1 MKYTFRSPGRINLIG
16 EHTDYNGGYV
26 LPAAIDKYTYIT
38 FEESD
43 HFEVY
48 SKYFDQRV
56 RFSFNEKKEKVEWVN
71 YVKGAVLYSLRGL
84 RREPKPWKIE
94 ISGDLPMGAGLSSS
108 ASLIVGIVYALSRL
122 GGVYRKRE
130 KIIKIA
136 QKVESEFVGVK
147 CGIMD
152 QYAVAF
158 GKKGSF
164 MLIDT
169 EINRVIQYVRALR
182 FPKIT
187 VVDSGVKHEL
197 ALSEYNKRRSECEK
211 AKKIIA
217 TSFKRVNVQMLEE
230 KRNKLGETLYKRA
243 RHVVEENNRVQSAVF
258 AIEERDWKDLGR
270 LLYESHESLK
280 DLYEVSTEETD
291 FIVERLSKI
300 KSVYGARMIGAGF
313 GGSILAIS
321 KDYFD
326 DDLKKISNEYK
337 KAFGINMKSYHIR
350 LAGSVRRI

>member
-56 RFSFNEKKEKVEWVN
+56 RFSFDEKKEKVEWVN
-71 YVKGAVLYSLRGL
+71 YVKGAVLYSLKGL
-84 RREPKPWKIE
+84 RREVKPWKIE

-136 QKVESEFVGVK
+136 QRVESEFVGVK

-152 QYAVAF
+152 QYAVTL
-158 GKKGSF
+158 GKKGNF

-169 EINRVIQYVRALR
+169 ERKWIIQYVRALN

-187 VVDSGVKHEL
+187 VIDSGVKHKL
-197 ALSEYNKRRSECEK
+197 ALSEYNKRRNECER
-211 AKKIIA
+211 AEEIIG
-217 TSFKRVNVQMLEE
+217 TTFKRMDIQMLEE
-230 KRNKLGETLYKRA
+230 KKNKLGETLYKRA
-243 RHVVEENNRVQSAVF
+243 RHVVEENNRVWDAVF
-258 AIEERDWKDLGR
+258 AIGGKDWAKLGH

-280 DLYEVSTEETD
+280 SLYEVSTDETD
-291 FIVERLSKI
+291 FIVERLGKI
-300 KSVYGARMIGAGF
+300 KSVYGARMIGGGF
-313 GGSILAIS
+313 GGSVLVIS
-321 KDYFD
+321 KEYLD
-326 DDLKKISNEYK
+326 DDLKELSKEYK
-337 KAFGINMKSYHIR
+337 RKFGIDMKFYHIK
-350 LAGSVRRI
+350 LASGVRRI